1 MHDDTDT
8 EASSVHSSSASSSKP
23 AITVSSATAA
33 TAAAA
38 ASATAATVAAAV
50 AAAAAVA
57 RLSEQQAQQQPAVSS
72 NPASDA
78 DDDNS
83 DSSEDEPAAA
93 LGRIA
98 SKIRNYTPFSAEA
111 SLPAADAATTT
122 AATAASAADR
132 KRRRAAAAAAA
143 AATKSNSSS
152 SRSLA
157 STAPASVRSL
167 VGGPASPPLGSGAAR
182 PGPVSVRGAGGI
194 GSASRPAFRSSGTA
208 TSSQS
213 CVDVKSS
220 GRGLF
225 NGSGSSSGNVSSTT
239 ADGRSHTPLGMG
251 KPRSGAV
258 SVRDMVMRGGPPL
271 SPPEST
277 THAGSKQQQQSQAW
291 AVRT

>member
-8 EASSVHSSSASSSKP
+8 EASSVHSSSTSSKP
-23 AITVSSATAA
+23 AITVSSAA

-50 AAAAAVA
+50 AAAAVA
-57 RLSEQQAQQQPAVSS
+57 RLSEQQLQQQPEVSS
-72 NPASDA
+72 NPASDT

-93 LGRIA
+93 AAVGRIA
-98 SKIRNYTPFSAEA
+98 SKIRNYTPFSPEA
-111 SLPAADAATTT
+111 SLPAADTATTV
-122 AATAASAADR
+122 ATAAAER

-143 AATKSNSSS
+143 AATKSSNSNS

-194 GSASRPAFRSSGTA
+194 GSASRPAFRSSASTA
-208 TSSQS
+208 TASQS

-225 NGSGSSSGNVSSTT
+225 SGNSSSSNSSANVSSTT

-277 THAGSKQQQQSQAW
+277 THARSKQQQQSQAW